1 MRACVRACVHVVLP
15 LPRLVLCVS
24 EDLRNSRGEQRKR
37 SEGEKDAKIE
47 LAYAESR
54 SLELIGEALKAEPG
68 HPSQADYMMSQR
80 YLETLGEMNVS
91 DSEGKTIYLPY
102 DLGSMSGSVATLPQA
117 YGLRRRDGGSPARGG
132 SKRAAGLSVLD

>member
-1 MRACVRACVHVVLP
+1 MCASHFPLSELCVHT
-15 LPRLVLCVS
+15 
-24 EDLRNSRGEQRKR
+24 ELRSPRGEQRKR

-68 HPSQADYMMSQR
+68 QPSQADYMMSQR
-80 YLETLGEMNVS
+80 YLETLGEMNAS

-117 YGLRRRDGGSPARGG
+117 YGLRRREGGAPARGG
-132 SKRAAGLSVLD
+132 SKRSGAGLSVLD